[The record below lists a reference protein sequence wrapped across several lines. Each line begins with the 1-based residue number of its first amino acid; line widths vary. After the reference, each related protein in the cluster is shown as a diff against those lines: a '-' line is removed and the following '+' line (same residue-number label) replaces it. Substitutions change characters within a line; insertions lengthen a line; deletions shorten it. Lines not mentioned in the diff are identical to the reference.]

1 MLLYNS
7 NCPLIG
13 KIFTLRYLF
22 LLLFL
27 NCVVVGQAQVQ
38 SQALTEV
45 KGVVVD
51 SATNEPVPFANIS
64 VINTGFGTNS
74 DENGVF
80 LFSCK
85 TMHTLIQTT
94 AVGYQKTVQSIVL
107 GQSNDVKILLK
118 SENQQLQE
126 VVVKS
131 GRYRNKGNPAVE
143 LIRKVIAHKANNR
156 LESHDYYEL
165 KQYEKIELDMVNVGD
180 KVKKSRYLKNFQFI
194 FHNNDTN
201 TVKGK
206 ELLPAFIKETAS
218 DLYFRKSP
226 EAKKEYVNGEK
237 QSVLEGLFD
246 ADGLG
251 QYIEH
256 LYTNVDIYDNSIML
270 VNKKFLSPMSPL
282 SPEFYR
288 FYIMDTSMVE
298 GQRCINLAFHP
309 RSKTDL
315 TLVGNLYIT
324 DDSLYAVRKV
334 KMSLPEEVNVNF
346 LNNLTI
352 EQEFDKLPDGSWT
365 LIRDQIVIDFGLLNK
380 EQSFGIYGK
389 KVTSR
394 KDIVFDKPHEAN
406 LYAGNQNVIKKDDA
420 VKQAADF
427 WDDNRTEPLSKHEV
441 NIYKT
446 VDSIQKVPTYK
457 TYKKVGTLIFS
468 NHLPLRGVELGP
480 YNALYSFNPIE
491 GGRWRF
497 GGRTTI
503 DFSKKLRMDGFGAY
517 GTKDKRLKYSMN
529 LTYQFTGSAFG
540 KNTQN
545 ALRLNVNNDVE
556 VPGQELLNI
565 VEDNFFLSFR
575 RGVFD
580 KMYYK
585 KGIGLTYIRENEQG
599 FTYQFGVQQNKIAAA
614 GDGLRFQRYG
624 EDNKL
629 ANTGYLKTVELTA
642 GIRYAPN
649 EEYMQ
654 GKKRRRRIV
663 NNYPIFRMNY
673 RLGMSQDS
681 LRGSYM
687 YHFIRA
693 DVSKRFY
700 LAPFGQSDVS
710 LEAGVL
716 LGRVPF
722 SLLHT
727 PRANQTLSYQFES
740 FNMMNSLEFVN
751 DKYAS
756 LNVTHAFGG
765 FFLNKVPLIKKLK
778 WREFVTFKAIAGSLS
793 DQNTP
798 KPNDH
803 RVFQFPTNRLGKPQ
817 IQALSNK
824 PYMEASVG
832 VGNIFK
838 LLRVDVIRRL
848 NYLDNPHTKKYGVRL
863 KLKFDF

>member
-38 SQALTEV
+38 SQTLTEV
-45 KGVVVD
+45 KGIVVD

-80 LFSCK
+80 SFSCK
-85 TMHTLIQTT
+85 TAHTLIQTT
-94 AVGYQKTVQSIVL
+94 AVGYQKTVMSIVL

-126 VVVKS
+126 VVIKS

-180 KVKKSRYLKNFQFI
+180 KVKKSRYLKNFQFV

-346 LNNLTI
+346 LNNLAI
-352 EQEFDKLPDGSWT
+352 EQEFDKLPDGQ
-365 LIRDQIVIDFGLLNK
+365 RAFVI
-380 EQSFGIYGK
+380 
-389 KVTSR
+389 
-394 KDIVFDKPHEAN
+394 
-406 LYAGNQNVIKKDDA
+406 
-420 VKQAADF
+420 
-427 WDDNRTEPLSKHEV
+427 
-441 NIYKT
+441 
-446 VDSIQKVPTYK
+446 PT
-457 TYKKVGTLIFS
+457 
-468 NHLPLRGVELGP
+468 R
-480 YNALYSFNPIE
+480 IE
-491 GGRWRF
+491 
-497 GGRTTI
+497 
-503 DFSKKLRMDGFGAY
+503 
-517 GTKDKRLKYSMN
+517 
-529 LTYQFTGSAFG
+529 
-540 KNTQN
+540 
-545 ALRLNVNNDVE
+545 
-556 VPGQELLNI
+556 
-565 VEDNFFLSFR
+565 
-575 RGVFD
+575 
-580 KMYYK
+580 
-585 KGIGLTYIRENEQG
+585 
-599 FTYQFGVQQNKIAAA
+599 
-614 GDGLRFQRYG
+614 
-624 EDNKL
+624 
-629 ANTGYLKTVELTA
+629 
-642 GIRYAPN
+642 
-649 EEYMQ
+649 
-654 GKKRRRRIV
+654 
-663 NNYPIFRMNY
+663 
-673 RLGMSQDS
+673 
-681 LRGSYM
+681 
-687 YHFIRA
+687 
-693 DVSKRFY
+693 
-700 LAPFGQSDVS
+700 
-710 LEAGVL
+710 
-716 LGRVPF
+716 
-722 SLLHT
+722 
-727 PRANQTLSYQFES
+727 
-740 FNMMNSLEFVN
+740 
-751 DKYAS
+751 
-756 LNVTHAFGG
+756 
-765 FFLNKVPLIKKLK
+765 
-778 WREFVTFKAIAGSLS
+778 
-793 DQNTP
+793 
-798 KPNDH
+798 
-803 RVFQFPTNRLGKPQ
+803 
-817 IQALSNK
+817 
-824 PYMEASVG
+824 
-832 VGNIFK
+832 
-838 LLRVDVIRRL
+838 
-848 NYLDNPHTKKYGVRL
+848 
-863 KLKFDF
+863 